1 MSSENHILHSM
12 QLLGGEKNRNPDIM
26 TSLKPQPKATVVE
39 YLVFD
44 LKKSLDVTLSDQAS
58 K

>member
-1 MSSENHILHSM
+1 MN
-12 QLLGGEKNRNPDIM
+12 LLGGEKNRNPDIM
-26 TSLKPQPKATVVE
+26 TVVE
-39 YLVFD
+39 YLVFG